1 MNLATVTVTFNPDI
15 RILETQLAQLPTDA
29 LRVVVDNAS
38 DAQTRLHVQHL
49 CESRGAVFVGNADN
63 LGLATGLNIGAR
75 TALSHAPDTAYLLL
89 LDQDTEPGPD
99 GVDELVEV
107 YKGLLA
113 REFLPGCAGPRMVDA
128 HTGLQHGF
136 HCMTRWRWLRRF
148 PPATQTEPV
157 RVANLNGSGTLVP
170 AAIYRALGGFDDA
183 LFIDHVDTEWSFRV
197 LAAGYALYGIPQV
210 AFVHR
215 MGEASARFWLFGWRL
230 WPVRSATRHYYLF
243 RNAITLMRRD
253 YVPWPW
259 KIWATPKLLLTLAVH
274 LTLGPNRRGHFR
286 NTVTAVRDSLHLW
299 GRTVPSE

>member
-1 MNLATVTVTFNPDI
+1 MQLATITVTYNPDLA
-15 RILETQLAQLPTDA
+15 ILETQLRQLPTHA
-29 LRVVVDNAS
+29 LRVIVDNAS
-38 DAQTRLHVQHL
+38 EPATRERLARL
-49 CESRGAVFVGNADN
+49 CEGYSVVFVQNAEN

-75 TALSHAPDTAYLLL
+75 KALELAPTVQYLLF
-89 LDQDTEPGPD
+89 LDQDTEPGLD
-99 GVDELVEV
+99 GVDDLVQAYEA
-107 YKGLLA
+107 LLA
-113 REFLPGCAGPRMVDA
+113 QGFLPGCAGPRMVDA

-136 HCMTRWRWLRRF
+136 HCMTRWHWLRRF

-170 AAIYRALGGFDDA
+170 AAVYRALGGFDDA

-197 LAAGYALYGIPQV
+197 LAAGYVLYGIPQV

-259 KIWATPKLLLTLAVH
+259 KIWATPKLLLTLAIH

-286 NTVTAVRDSLHLW
+286 NTVTAVRDSLHL
-299 GRTVPSE
+299 GRRTVPSE